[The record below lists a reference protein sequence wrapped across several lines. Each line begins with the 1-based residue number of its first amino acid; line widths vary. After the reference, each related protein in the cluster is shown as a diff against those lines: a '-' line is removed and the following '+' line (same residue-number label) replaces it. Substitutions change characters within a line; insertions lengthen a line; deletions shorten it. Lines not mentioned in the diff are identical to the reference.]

1 MSAIVAPLQ
10 WVAKQ
15 EKSTYILVRDNL
27 DILNV
32 TSRLEDLAQDILGDS
47 LVQSTNIERSLIRF
61 GRSSS
66 EAGTGRRHHGPV
78 GRGDGAGD
86 RVVVLG
92 DVQRRQVRLAIL
104 GGSARLSGSGSSV
117 GHC

>member
-1 MSAIVAPLQ
+1 M
-10 WVAKQ
+10 
-15 EKSTYILVRDNL
+15 
-27 DILNV
+27 
-32 TSRLEDLAQDILGDS
+32 TSSLEDLAQDVLGDS
-47 LVQSTNIERSLIRF
+47 LVQSTDIERSLIGF

-78 GRGDGAGD
+78 GGGDGAGD
-86 RVVVLG
+86 RVVVWG
-92 DVQRRQVRLAIL
+92 DVQRRQVGLAIL

>member
-1 MSAIVAPLQ
+1 MGRGVF
-10 WVAKQ
+10 
-15 EKSTYILVRDNL
+15 STYILVRDNL
-27 DILNV
+27 NILNM
-32 TSRLEDLAQDILGDS
+32 TSGLEDLAQDILSDS
-47 LVQSTNIERSLIRF
+47 LIQSTDIERSLVRL
-61 GRSSS
+61 GRGSS
-66 EAGTGRRHHGPV
+66 EAGTGRRHHGLV

-104 GGSARLSGSGSSV
+104 GSGARLGCSGSSV